1 MVLLYVPAKYRA
13 VNALWRG
20 TVSLVLG
27 KSDSVDV
34 VHSHICFREC
44 LFEDG
49 CGVFCVVVARVYGV
63 YSSFLCRVRCSF
75 VREYF
80 VIADYSYSERVGCA
94 FDSEN
99 DRHSVVPRENRSLA
113 ISMVMSSTLLTI
125 MSASESSF
133 FVCSFVSTPIV
144 FIPALFPAVIP
155 LGASS
160 MTTQCVVRLRLLLL
174 LR

>member
-1 MVLLYVPAKYRA
+1 M
-13 VNALWRG
+13 
-20 TVSLVLG
+20 
-27 KSDSVDV
+27 
-34 VHSHICFREC
+34 
-44 LFEDG
+44 
-49 CGVFCVVVARVYGV
+49 
-63 YSSFLCRVRCSF
+63 
-75 VREYF
+75 
-80 VIADYSYSERVGCA
+80 GCA

-160 MTTQCVVRLRLLLL
+160 MTTQCCGSTPTAFAATR
-174 LR
+174 